1 MYNMN
6 CELKEQD
13 LMEMYNKLQQEQM
26 KLMTE
31 LKNGQED
38 DKDTTKQ
45 ITEINKL
52 TLGIMRFRNLK
63 KSIEKKKDD

>member
-1 MYNMN
+1 MN
-6 CELKEQD
+6 CDLKEQD

>member
-6 CELKEQD
+6 NELRETD
-13 LMEMYNKLQQEQM
+13 LMDMYNKLQQEQM
-26 KLMTE
+26 KLMTD
-31 LKNGQED
+31 LKNSQED

-45 ITEINKL
+45 ITELNKL

>member
-1 MYNMN
+1 MN
-6 CELKEQD
+6 NQLKEQD
-13 LMEMYNKLQQEQM
+13 LMDMYNKLQQEQM
-26 KLMTE
+26 KLMTD

-52 TLGIMRFRNLK
+52 TLGIMRFRNIK

>member
-1 MYNMN
+1 MN
-6 CELKEQD
+6 NQLREQD
-13 LMEMYNKLQQEQM
+13 LMDMYNKLQQEQM
-26 KLMTE
+26 KLMTD

-45 ITEINKL
+45 ITELNKL
-52 TLGIMRFRNLK
+52 TLGVMRFRNLK

>member
-1 MYNMN
+1 MN
-6 CELKEQD
+6 NELREQD
-13 LMEMYNKLQQEQM
+13 LMDMYNKLQQEQM
-26 KLMTE
+26 KLMTD

-45 ITEINKL
+45 ITELNKL

>member
-1 MYNMN
+1 
-6 CELKEQD
+6 
-13 LMEMYNKLQQEQM
+13 
-26 KLMTE
+26 MTD

-45 ITEINKL
+45 ITELNKL

>member
-1 MYNMN
+1 MN
-6 CELKEQD
+6 CELRETD
-13 LMEMYNKLQQEQM
+13 LNDMYNKLQQEQM
-26 KLMTE
+26 KLMTD

-38 DKDTTKQ
+38 DKDITKQ
-45 ITEINKL
+45 ITELNKL

>member
-1 MYNMN
+1 MN
-6 CELKEQD
+6 NELRETD
-13 LMEMYNKLQQEQM
+13 LMDMYNKLQQEQM
-26 KLMTE
+26 KLMTD

-38 DKDTTKQ
+38 DKETTRQ
-45 ITEINKL
+45 ITELNKL

>member
-1 MYNMN
+1 MN
-6 CELKEQD
+6 NELRETD
-13 LMEMYNKLQQEQM
+13 LMDMYNKLQQEQM
-26 KLMTE
+26 KLMTD

-38 DKDTTKQ
+38 DKETTKQ
-45 ITEINKL
+45 ITELNKL

>member
-1 MYNMN
+1 MN
-6 CELKEQD
+6 NELRETD
-13 LMEMYNKLQQEQM
+13 LMDMYNKLQQEQM
-26 KLMTE
+26 KLMTD
-31 LKNGQED
+31 LKNSQED

-45 ITEINKL
+45 ITELNKL

>member
-6 CELKEQD
+6 CDLKEQD

>member
-1 MYNMN
+1 MN

>member
-1 MYNMN
+1 MN
-6 CELKEQD
+6 NELRETD
-13 LMEMYNKLQQEQM
+13 LMDMYNKLQQEQM
-26 KLMTE
+26 KLMTD

-45 ITEINKL
+45 ITELNKL

>member
-1 MYNMN
+1 MN
-6 CELKEQD
+6 NQLKEQD
-13 LMEMYNKLQQEQM
+13 LMDMYNKLQQEQM
-26 KLMTE
+26 KLMTD

-45 ITEINKL
+45 ITDLNKL

>member
-6 CELKEQD
+6 NELKDQD
-13 LMEMYNKLQQEQM
+13 LMDMYNKLQQEQM
-26 KLMTE
+26 KLMTD

-52 TLGIMRFRNLK
+52 TLGIMRFRNIK
-63 KSIEKKKDD
+63 KTIEKKKDL

>member
-1 MYNMN
+1 MN
-6 CELKEQD
+6 HNDLKDTD
-13 LMEMYNKLQQEQM
+13 LMDMYNKLQQEQM
-26 KLMTE
+26 RLMTE

-45 ITEINKL
+45 ITELNKL

-63 KSIEKKKDD
+63 KSIEKKKDL

>member
-1 MYNMN
+1 MN
-6 CELKEQD
+6 NQLKEQD
-13 LMEMYNKLQQEQM
+13 LMDMYNKLQQEQM
-26 KLMTE
+26 KLMTD

-45 ITEINKL
+45 ITDLNKL
-52 TLGIMRFRNLK
+52 TLGIMRIRNLK